1 MILISASVL
10 FSQNSYFQGFF
21 SSHQVSMKLIQT
33 NGRNAETKYH
43 LMTSRATQEELKEG
57 RTLVDEWPSVLG
69 IICHIKMFLRY

>member
-1 MILISASVL
+1 
-10 FSQNSYFQGFF
+10 
-21 SSHQVSMKLIQT
+21 MKLIQT

-43 LMTSRATQEELKEG
+43 LMNSRATQEELKEG